1 VSAKSRTPNPAPV
14 TIDDYIARSSRPIQ
28 PILRRIRNTVRR
40 AVPAAQETISYR
52 MPAFRL
58 HGVVLYFA
66 AFKHHIGV
74 FPPVRGDATLTKDLL
89 PYAGAKGNLRFPLDR
104 PIPYGLIFR
113 IARLRARQN
122 REKTANRHPVSR

>member
-1 VSAKSRTPNPAPV
+1 MSRKSQTPEPGPV
-14 TIDDYIARSSRPIQ
+14 TIDDYIARSSRPVQ

-40 AVPAAQETISYR
+40 AVPAAEETISYR

-58 HGVVLYFA
+58 RGIVLYFA

-74 FPPVRGDATLTKDLL
+74 FPPVQGDATLMKDLR
-89 PYAGAKGNLRFPLDR
+89 PYAGPKGNLRFPLDR

-122 REKTANRHPVSR
+122 REKTAGRHPVSR